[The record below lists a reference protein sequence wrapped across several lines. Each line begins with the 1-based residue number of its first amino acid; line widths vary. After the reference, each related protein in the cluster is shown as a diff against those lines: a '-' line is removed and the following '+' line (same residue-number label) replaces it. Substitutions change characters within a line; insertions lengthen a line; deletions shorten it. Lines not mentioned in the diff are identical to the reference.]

1 MVRVRWSGRTSGGAL
16 RLLAA
21 AVVATA
27 IAGCDDEGEPGPRP
41 PNLVVIQSDDQG
53 LDLFTRQAMPATYR
67 ELVDHG
73 TRLRNYITTTPLC
86 CPSRAS
92 LLTGQY
98 GHNNGV
104 LANKYSLLRRKDE
117 VLPAWLERAGYR
129 TIHVGKYL
137 NNYDSFA
144 SPREP
149 AFGWTDWQTIAVPAY
164 YDYDL
169 SDNGSLVH
177 YGTRDRDYSGR
188 VITRR
193 AARAIHESAE
203 GAPFY
208 LQVDYYQPH
217 SDPGRGDDCSP
228 YPIPDPREF
237 GRFADADIPRPPS
250 FDERDTSDKPAF
262 ASGLEPLDT
271 GDLEALAG
279 KYRCGLA
286 ASRSLDRGVERIV
299 DALRETG
306 EIDRTVIAYVSD
318 NGVLHGQ
325 HRVPAGKHVA
335 YEEAIRVPGAIRVPS
350 GLLDDGAP
358 ASIAAPTANIDLAP
372 TLLDLAGASPC
383 IGEDACRVMDGL
395 SMVGSLGGAGPP
407 IPRDRTL
414 LLELD
419 EEQKPPNRHE
429 PCSYAGV
436 ATPENIYIRY
446 SRAQDATG
454 NCVTVDEAEL
464 YDRVDDPFQLENL
477 ASEGGGQVA
486 ALVDDLQARLDDLRD
501 CAGIEG
507 RDPRVGDRPYCGEAA
522 APTG

>member
-1 MVRVRWSGRTSGGAL
+1 MLRVRWSGRTTGWPL

-21 AVVATA
+21 TA
-27 IAGCDDEGEPGPRP
+27 IVMVIGGCDDEGDSGPRP
-41 PNLVVIQSDDQG
+41 PNVVVIQSDDQG

-104 LANKYSLLRRKDE
+104 LANKYSLLRDKDE
-117 VLPAWLERAGYR
+117 ILPAWLQHAGYR

-137 NNYDSFA
+137 NNYEAFA
-144 SPREP
+144 DERKP
-149 AFGWTDWQTIAVPAY
+149 AFGWSDWQTVAVPGY

-169 SDNGSLVH
+169 SDNGRLVR
-177 YGTRDRDYSGR
+177 YGSRDRDYSGR

-193 AARAIHESAE
+193 AARAVRESA
-203 GAPFY
+203 GGDPFY

-217 SDPGRGDDCSP
+217 SDPGRGDDCSK
-228 YPIPDPREF
+228 YPIPDPNDF
-237 GRFADADIPRPPS
+237 GELTDADIPRPPS
-250 FDERDTSDKPAF
+250 FDERDMSDKPPF
-262 ASGLEPLDT
+262 ASGLPPLDA
-271 GDLEALAG
+271 GDLATIAG

-299 DALRETG
+299 GALRETG
-306 EIDRTVIAYVSD
+306 ELDRTVVVYVSD

-335 YEEAIRVPGAIRVPS
+335 YEEAIRVPGVIRVPS
-350 GLLDDGAP
+350 GVLDDAAP
-358 ASIAAPTANIDLAP
+358 ASVAAPTANIDLAP
-372 TLLDLAGASPC
+372 TILDLAGASPC
-383 IGEDACRVMDGL
+383 IEDDTCRVMDGL
-395 SMVGSLGGAGPP
+395 SMAGSLGGPGEP
-407 IPRDRTL
+407 IPDDRTL
-414 LLELD
+414 VVELD

-429 PCSYAGV
+429 PCRYAGV
-436 ATPENIYIRY
+436 ATLADIYIRY

-454 NCVTVDEAEL
+454 NCVPVDQAEL
-464 YDRVDDPFQLENL
+464 YDREGDPYQLDNL
-477 ASEGGGQVA
+477 ATEGGGQVA
-486 ALVDDLQARLDDLRD
+486 SLVDDLQARLDELHD
-501 CAGIEG
+501 CAGVQG
-507 RDPRVGDRPYCGEAA
+507 RDPRVGGRPYCG
-522 APTG
+522 